1 MKNHWMNVAVCR
13 RCRSVRSLRSLTHA
27 IYFNRLWII
36 FRKTAILALCLSL
49 VYFFFFGYFLALF
62 LLSFQVSVF
71 FSRVFSPLI
80 NDVFDALF
88 YGSGRN
94 FVDELFFYRAQFFFL
109 FASRFSWFKCLINVP
124 VFVVSYICTNIHVHF
139 SLACL
144 MSFTNESLIERLK
157 TKYKRTKIDSN
168 CKNHVQFAPPNR
180 KITHETQ
187 TKSGRM
193 SICLFVCLWV
203 YVQCVCFFCFL
214 YLHNNLFVRENV
226 YVRVSV
232 LAIFH
237 KNSLAPR
244 SIAIHIHWNE
254 LV

>member
-1 MKNHWMNVAVCR
+1 MPCVWV
-13 RCRSVRSLRSLTHA
+13 LF
-27 IYFNRLWII
+27 I
-36 FRKTAILALCLSL
+36 
-49 VYFFFFGYFLALF
+49 FFFLVIF
-62 LLSFQVSVF
+62 LLSFSCLFKCLFF

-203 YVQCVCFFCFL
+203 YVQCVCFFFAFCICTTI
-214 YLHNNLFVRENV
+214 YSFVRMFM
-226 YVRVSV
+226 YVWVCWQFFIRIHLHHAASQSTF
-232 LAIFH
+232 IET
-237 KNSLAPR
+237 NSSNR
-244 SIAIHIHWNE
+244 SRF
-254 LV
+254 